1 MYVEGL
7 GSHAQFS
14 VGGALP
20 RGLPPPTPLSEQQ
33 VTHGSALV
41 QHTPSASAV
50 ASVILSRAD
59 NSPSRTGK
67 SCSVG
72 VHCSLGGKLGEGQRN
87 TIA

>member
-1 MYVEGL
+1 MWK
-7 GSHAQFS
+7 GSAATRSSQW
-14 VGGALP
+14 GGALP

-33 VTHGSALV
+33 VTHGGALV

-72 VHCSLGGKLGEGQRN
+72 VRCSLGGKLGEGQRN